1 MSEKLRIRITH
12 RTERVLAAIAENPG
26 ASSLEVA
33 EAAGIKD
40 KGQASKLLARLATLG
55 LIENTGGGASMGT
68 TNAWR
73 LTIKGAQVDKT
84 IAQGFPTE
92 AWGAKA
98 AGATGTESVELG
110 FQ

>member
-1 MSEKLRIRITH
+1 MTH
-12 RTERVLAAIAENPG
+12 RTVAVLLTISAEPG
-26 ASSLEVA
+26 LSNLELSKR
-33 EAAGIKD
+33 AGIRD
-40 KGQASKLLARLATLG
+40 QGQISRLLARLSHLG

-73 LTIKGAQVDKT
+73 LTLKGAQVDKM

-98 AGATGTESVELG
+98 AHATGTESVELG
-110 FQ
+110 F